1 NPTYGTEEVQFQQI
15 DEYNPNPQPVPEV
28 IEAPT
33 QELAVDVTPSVGA
46 FVSQKWFLFVVSGP
60 CDDFYV
66 VLPTYRKRSLT
77 PDALIVTT

>member
-1 NPTYGTEEVQFQQI
+1 MDGLQI

-46 FVSQKWFLFVVSGP
+46 FEEITHARCID
-60 CDDFYV
+60 CDNVID
-66 VLPTYRKRSLT
+66 SLVPNHDST
-77 PDALIVTT
+77 S